1 MYNKEI
7 EKLLSLAK
15 EKVDDVEIYLQ
26 HGKSFSV
33 RIRQQKVDSFNYAD
47 SKGIGIRIMKDG
59 KVGYSYTE
67 EFSDD
72 AFNTV
77 LQEAVDGS
85 IHVENTDPVIM
96 DNYPDIDEK
105 PVIYSPELNKVTVDQ
120 KIELAKELEQ
130 KAYDKDKRVFNV
142 PYASYSDG
150 SRYIRI
156 INSKGLDKEYKT
168 NYCMA
173 PVMVLAAEGEQ
184 KKSGMGYYAG
194 RCFNDI
200 STDEVATKAVH
211 KAINLLNSVSP
222 KSGEYPVILSNEMVT
237 ALMQTFSGIF
247 SAKNVQEGKSLLKSK
262 IGQQIANQCVTI
274 YDDALRS
281 DGLSSSPFDDEGYP
295 TQKTVLIENGVL
307 RSFLHNTVTAAKDKV
322 ESTGNAGRSI
332 KSSLTV
338 SKSNMI
344 IDAQDNDQEKMKKY
358 GDKVIEIISL
368 QGLHSG
374 ANPISGDFSLSAEG
388 FIYENGVRTSSL
400 SDFTLSGNFVEMLQN
415 VAMIGNDFLMSHT
428 SCGAPSLL
436 IDKLIISSK

>member
-7 EKLLSLAK
+7 EKLLLLAK
-15 EKVDDVEIYLQ
+15 DKVDDIEIYLQ
-26 HGKSFSV
+26 QGKSFSV
-33 RIRQQKVDSFNYAD
+33 RVRQQKVDSFSYAD
-47 SKGIGIRIMKDG
+47 SKGIGIRIIKDG

-72 AFNTV
+72 AFKTI
-77 LQEAVDGS
+77 LKEAVDGS
-85 IHVENTDPVIM
+85 IHVENRDPVIM
-96 DNYPDIDEK
+96 SNYPDTDAK
-105 PVIYSPELNKVTVDQ
+105 PEIYSPDLDNVTVDE

-130 KAYDKDKRVFNV
+130 IAYEKDKRIFNV

-156 INSKGLDKEYKT
+156 VNSKGLDKEYKA

-184 KKSGMGYYAG
+184 KKSGMSYYAG
-194 RCFNDI
+194 RCFKDI
-200 STDEVATKAVH
+200 STDKIASEAVDKAV
-211 KAINLLNSVSP
+211 NLLNSISP
-222 KSGEYPVILSNEMVT
+222 QSGEYPVILSNEMVT
-237 ALMQTFSGIF
+237 SLMQTFSGIF
-247 SAKNVQEGKSLLKSK
+247 SAKNVQEGKSLLKGKLGS
-262 IGQQIANQCVTI
+262 QIADKCVTI

-281 DGLSSSPFDDEGYP
+281 DGLSSKPFDDEGYP

-307 RSFLHNTVTAAKDKV
+307 KSFLHNTVTAAKEKV

-332 KSSLTV
+332 KTSLNV

-344 IDAQDNDQEKMKKY
+344 IDAQDNEPEKMKKY
-358 GDKVIEIISL
+358 SDKVIEIVSL

-374 ANPISGDFSLSAEG
+374 ANPISGDFSLSGEG
-388 FIYENGVRTSSL
+388 FLYEDGVRTSSL
-400 SDFTLSGNFVEMLQN
+400 SNFTLSGNFVQMLQN
-415 VAMIGNDFLMSHT
+415 VAAIGNDFLMSHT